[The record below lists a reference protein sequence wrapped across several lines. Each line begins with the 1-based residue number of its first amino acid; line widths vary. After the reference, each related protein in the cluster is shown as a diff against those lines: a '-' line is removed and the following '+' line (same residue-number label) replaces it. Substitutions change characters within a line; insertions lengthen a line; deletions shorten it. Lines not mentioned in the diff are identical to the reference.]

1 MLTELFWVPTPF
13 PGRLAVAPRP
23 RGGDW
28 LADEMG
34 GWRAAGVE
42 TVVSLLEPDE
52 AAELDLGREAEA
64 AQIHNLRFRALPIP
78 DRGLPPSPAAFGGL
92 VAEVTGELAAGRRVA
107 VHCRQ
112 GVGRAGLVAA
122 GVLVA
127 AGLDPAAAAARVGAA
142 RGRPVPE
149 TEAQRRWLDEFAA
162 EGVVAR

>member
-1 MLTELFWVPTPF
+1 MRTELFWVPVPF

-42 TVVSLLEPDE
+42 TVVSLLEADE
-52 AAELDLGREAEA
+52 AAGLDLAGEEA
-64 AQIHNLRFRALPIP
+64 AARAHGVRFRAFPVP
-78 DRGLPPSPAAFGGL
+78 DRGVPAARTGFREL
-92 VAEVTGELAAGRRVA
+92 VAEVTAELAAGRRVA

-122 GVLVA
+122 GVLIA

-149 TEAQRRWLDEFAA
+149 TDAQRHWLDEFAG
-162 EGVVAR
+162 EGVTAR